1 MPDAISPTAH
11 YTGAVWARNGLS
23 HPALATAEGRVL
35 FGALQPTM
43 LASRL
48 LGGPGLEG
56 MLLARHRIIDARLTE
71 AIEAG
76 RVGQVIEVAAGMS
89 PRGWR
94 FSRRFG
100 DRVTYVEADL
110 PAMAERKRRALS
122 QVGTPDSRHRVV
134 HVDALSDD
142 GDLSLR
148 SVAGE
153 LDRAQGLA
161 VVTEGLLNYFDRDT
175 VEGLWER
182 IAGVL
187 HGFTDGVYLSDI
199 VLDGTVGGLVPRAF
213 MAGLMVFV
221 RGRVHLHFA
230 GEEELEAA
238 LRANGFGAIAVHQ
251 GAGGR
256 PREDPSVR
264 MVRVIEA
271 SAAP

>member
-1 MPDAISPTAH
+1 MPDTISPTAH
-11 YTGAVWARNGLS
+11 YTGAIWARNGLS
-23 HPALATAEGRVL
+23 HPALATAEGWVL

-71 AIEAG
+71 AIESR

-94 FSRRFG
+94 FSRRYG
-100 DRVTYVEADL
+100 DRLTYVEADL
-110 PAMAERKRRALS
+110 PAMAERKRRALTRA
-122 QVGTPDSRHRVV
+122 GALGDHHRVV
-134 HVDALSDD
+134 DLDALTDS
-142 GDLSLR
+142 GRLSLPAL
-148 SVAGE
+148 AGE
-153 LDRAQGLA
+153 LEGAQGLA
-161 VVTEGLLNYFDRDT
+161 VVTEGLLNYFDRNT

-187 HGFTDGVYLSDI
+187 DGFTDGIYLSDI
-199 VLDGTVGGLVPRAF
+199 VLDGAVGGLVPRAF

-230 GEEELEAA
+230 GEAELERR
-238 LRANGFGAIAVHQ
+238 LLANGFDAVAVHQ
-251 GAGGR
+251 AAGGG

-264 MVRVIEA
+264 MVRVVEA
-271 SAAP
+271 SVAT

>member
-1 MPDAISPTAH
+1 VPDTISPTAH

-48 LGGPGLEG
+48 LGGPGVEG

-71 AIEAG
+71 AIESR

-94 FSRRFG
+94 FSRRYG
-100 DRVTYVEADL
+100 ERLTYVEADL
-110 PAMAERKRRALS
+110 PAMAERKRRALTRA
-122 QVGTPDSRHRVV
+122 GALGDRHRVV
-134 HVDALSDD
+134 DLDALTDS
-142 GDLSLR
+142 GRLSLPAL
-148 SVAGE
+148 AGE
-153 LDRAQGLA
+153 LDGAQGLA
-161 VVTEGLLNYFDRDT
+161 VVTEGLLNYFDRNT
-175 VEGLWER
+175 VERLWER

-187 HGFTDGVYLSDI
+187 DGFPDGVYLSDI
-199 VLDGTVGGLVPRAF
+199 VLDGAVGGFVPRAF

-230 GEEELEAA
+230 GEAELERG
-238 LRANGFGAIAVHQ
+238 LLANGFDAVAVHQ
-251 GAGGR
+251 AAGGG

-271 SAAP
+271 SAAT